1 MLAAARKP
9 YPPYLFAFLTPVH
22 SLYSAHQTLAP
33 ANLSAMGGS
42 HVELVEVAQEPH
54 HVSSSFYIEGIKKRR
69 SQWP

>member
-22 SLYSAHQTLAP
+22 PLYSVHQTLAP

-42 HVELVEVAQEPH
+42 HVELIGVAQELR

-69 SQWP
+69 SLGP